1 MGKLYNQPIQTD
13 KRRDLRN
20 HATRSERLL
29 WTQLK
34 GKQLSGFKFR
44 RQHGVGPYVLDFYC
58 PETKLA
64 IEIDGS
70 SHNSDDARKKDQ
82 RRQAFIEEFGIRFL
96 RITDTE
102 LFENPN
108 KVLEKIKEELD
119 RLSTI

>member
-1 MGKLYNQPIQTD
+1 MGRLYNQPIQTE

-34 GKQLSGFKFR
+34 SKQLSGFKFR
-44 RQHGVGPYVLDFYC
+44 RQHGVGPYILDFFC
-58 PETKLA
+58 PEAKLA

-70 SHNSDDARKKDQ
+70 SHDSDDAKTKDQ

-96 RITDTE
+96 RFKDTE

-108 KVLEKIKEELD
+108 KVLERIEKELN
-119 RLSTI
+119 RPQP